1 MEYIWVGNVRE
12 ENDFKDKMKDTFC
25 DLAGNHFQL
34 NYIKAIEKNT
44 NKNVHII
51 NAINYKNGRKINKE
65 VWYRNNVKNIDVG
78 YLNIFGIKQIF
89 KAVNILNE
97 IKNKINEIDGDI
109 CIFSSALSTPFMY
122 FSKYIKKHYK
132 NRNIKLIQV
141 VPDLPQYMNFD
152 KSDSLKN
159 KVKELD
165 YKYMKK
171 FIKYFDGFLLIT
183 EQMKDCLNIKKDYLV
198 VESLSEFDEINS
210 ISFNKKDKVF
220 VYAGGIND
228 TFGIYELI
236 EAFKD
241 INDKNIKLEIYGNC
255 NNLEKLNKAI
265 ANSKNV
271 SYKGIVTVN
280 ELINIE
286 RNCFCLI
293 NPRRNNGEY
302 TKYSFPSK
310 TIDYLYSGRPV
321 LMHKLDGIPKEYD
334 DHLLYIN
341 ETGNP
346 IKDLKESII
355 NVSKMDNNKLN
366 SIGKE
371 NNKFVVNSKNYLYQG
386 KRAIEFVNKLK

>member
-171 FIKYFDGFLLIT
+171 
-183 EQMKDCLNIKKDYLV
+183 
-198 VESLSEFDEINS
+198 
-210 ISFNKKDKVF
+210 
-220 VYAGGIND
+220 
-228 TFGIYELI
+228 
-236 EAFKD
+236 
-241 INDKNIKLEIYGNC
+241 
-255 NNLEKLNKAI
+255 
-265 ANSKNV
+265 
-271 SYKGIVTVN
+271 
-280 ELINIE
+280 
-286 RNCFCLI
+286 
-293 NPRRNNGEY
+293 
-302 TKYSFPSK
+302 
-310 TIDYLYSGRPV
+310 
-321 LMHKLDGIPKEYD
+321 
-334 DHLLYIN
+334 
-341 ETGNP
+341 
-346 IKDLKESII
+346 
-355 NVSKMDNNKLN
+355 
-366 SIGKE
+366 
-371 NNKFVVNSKNYLYQG
+371 
-386 KRAIEFVNKLK
+386 